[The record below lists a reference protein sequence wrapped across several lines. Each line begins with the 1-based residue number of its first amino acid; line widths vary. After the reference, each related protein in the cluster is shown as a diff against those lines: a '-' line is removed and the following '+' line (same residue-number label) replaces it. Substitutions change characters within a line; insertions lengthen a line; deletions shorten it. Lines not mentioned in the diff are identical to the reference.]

1 MSTQLPEHG
10 TRRGRPS
17 KGDRQ
22 RVVTRI
28 ATPRYAEFK
37 RHVETLGA
45 DESGLVERI
54 LTQWLDEHRE
64 DLERPAQA
72 PKQQVFDLEDYRNI
86 A

>member
-1 MSTQLPEHG
+1 MTTQLPDRG

-37 RHVETLGA
+37 RHVETRGA
-45 DESGLVERI
+45 NESVLVEQI

-64 DLERPAQA
+64 DLERSAQK
-72 PKQQVFDLEDYRNI
+72 PEQQVFDLEDYRNI